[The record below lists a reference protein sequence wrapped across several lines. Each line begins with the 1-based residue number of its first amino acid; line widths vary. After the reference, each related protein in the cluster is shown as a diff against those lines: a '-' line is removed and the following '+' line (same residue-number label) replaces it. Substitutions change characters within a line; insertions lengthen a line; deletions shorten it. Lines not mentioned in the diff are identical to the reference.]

1 MFEHLRRSWSTLLGG
16 TASPEDRRAVG
27 AEMKATL
34 VEARVGLDAMRA
46 SLVDLR
52 ARLERERRELET
64 VRRRRTLADG
74 IGDAET
80 VRVAEHFAHQHE
92 ERVAVLGRRVEV
104 QEAELALA
112 EREVAEMTSEL
123 RAVLAGASPGRS
135 PAPGAPRPADQT
147 GPGRG
152 PDSHDPHAAEIDAEL
167 RLAALKRRMGQ

>member
-1 MFEHLRRSWSTLLGG
+1 MFEHLRRSWSAILGG

-34 VEARVGLDAMRA
+34 VEARVGLEGMRA
-46 SLVDLR
+46 SLADVR
-52 ARLERERRELET
+52 ARLERERLELET

-80 VRVAEHFAHQHE
+80 VRVAVHFEHQHD
-92 ERVAVLGRRVEV
+92 ERVAVLARRVEV

-112 EREVAEMTSEL
+112 EREVAEMTAEL
-123 RAVLAGASPGRS
+123 RAVMTGAAPPRS
-135 PAPGAPRPADQT
+135 ASPGAPRPAAASS
-147 GPGRG
+147 GAPGA
-152 PDSHDPHAAEIDAEL
+152 DSHDPHAAEIDAEL